1 MNHTEEYIEALVAKF
16 LEGKTTEAEE
26 KILSDFFC
34 LAEEL
39 PPRWEEYR
47 TMFLS
52 FKTDAYDF
60 SDAEIDAMFIP
71 AKERKT
77 KIVRMWTW
85 LSVSVACVAA
95 SLVWVVMQPWKEPAT
110 LDKPRLVQ
118 AITQDTALPKD
129 SMGNKE
135 MESSQEDKV
144 KKFLAEENSFRKER
158 QARKERKTKQH
169 GSLRKKTISTAELLE
184 TVNALADIG
193 TENVTLTASPK
204 DGSFVVK
211 AVDVGG
217 QSNSYTLRK
226 SLDGSSLELVS
237 QLVNF

>member
-1 MNHTEEYIEALVAKF
+1 MKHTEEYIEALVAKF

-26 KILSDFFC
+26 QILSDFFC

-39 PPRWEEYR
+39 PPRWDEYR

-60 SDAEIDAMFIP
+60 RDAEIDAMLIP

-77 KIVRMWTW
+77 KIVRMCAWF
-85 LSVSVACVAA
+85 SVSVACVAA
-95 SLVWVVMQPWKEPAT
+95 SLVWGVMQPWKEPAT

-129 SMGNKE
+129 SMGSKE
-135 MESSQEDKV
+135 MESSQADKV
-144 KKFLAEENSFRKER
+144 KKLLAEENFRKDK
-158 QARKERKTKQH
+158 QPRKERKTKQH
-169 GSLRKKTISTAELLE
+169 GALGKKTISTAELLE